1 MCISPQN
8 NVHLLLKIMV
18 TLVKT
23 HMGSVSE
30 RNKQKK
36 TTLPLN
42 TRHDSKTMNLKY
54 SIKSDYNQCVIKQSL
69 NELLGACVC
78 KV

>member
-1 MCISPQN
+1 
-8 NVHLLLKIMV
+8 MV
-18 TLVKT
+18 TLIKT

-30 RNKQKK
+30 RNMQKK

-54 SIKSDYNQCVIKQSL
+54 SIKSEHSQCVIKQSL
-69 NELLGACVC
+69 NELLGVSMCA
-78 KV
+78 

>member
-1 MCISPQN
+1 
-8 NVHLLLKIMV
+8 MV
-18 TLVKT
+18 TPVKI

-36 TTLPLN
+36 TILPLN

-54 SIKSDYNQCVIKQSL
+54 SIKSEHSQCVIKQSL

-78 KV
+78 IV